1 MATGYY
7 SLPGILGHQG
17 KHDYYLIQCPA
28 RLLSRLF
35 LFNETD
41 VPIELRR
48 GRSTDPSHVA
58 DIIAYFM
65 SNQESYTIAPL
76 IATVDGAVKFEPL
89 NDEIPEIGQ
98 IRIPINAR
106 MIIHDGQHRREAIQR
121 LLTKGAPIGDDTIPI
136 MLIPDPKLDRSA
148 NLYTHFNRYQI
159 QPTLSKRVLHDHS
172 DLAILSRQLIDE
184 VPLFQGRTEL
194 EKTTISNRSTALFTI
209 SAIYQA
215 TEALL
220 DIKREDA
227 VDVDQIAIA
236 QQFWYQLGITIPEWK
251 KIINREMTA
260 AYSRK
265 NYVHSHTVTLLAIGM
280 AGRDLIKSHPKDWGE
295 RLRILEKVDWSK
307 ENTNL
312 WEGRA
317 MMRGK
322 MSKTHD
328 SVKLTA
334 IAIKRMF
341 GLELSQHDQALEH
354 RLLSS

>member
-7 SLPGILGHQG
+7 SLPAILGHQG
-17 KHDYYLIQCPA
+17 KYDCYLIQCPA

-48 GRSTDPSHVA
+48 GRSTDPAYIA
-58 DIIAYFM
+58 DIVTYVM

-76 IATVDGAVKFEPL
+76 IATVDDVVKFEPI
-89 NDEIPEIGQ
+89 NNEILEIGQ
-98 IRIPINAR
+98 IQIPITAR
-106 MIIHDGQHRREAIQR
+106 MIIHNGQHRREAIQQ
-121 LLTKGAPIGDDTIPI
+121 LLTRDVPIGDDTIPI
-136 MLIPDPKLDRSA
+136 MLIPDPTLARSA
-148 NLYTHFNRYQI
+148 NLYAHFNRYQI

-172 DLAILSRQLIDE
+172 DLARLSRQLIDE

-209 SAIYQA
+209 SAVYQA

-220 DIKREDA
+220 DIKREDPLGA
-227 VDVDQIAIA
+227 DQVAIA
-236 QQFWYQLGITIPEWK
+236 QQFWRQLGATIPEWQ
-251 KIINREMTA
+251 KIIDREMTA

-265 NYVHSHTVTLLAIGM
+265 NYVHSHTVTLLAIGL
-280 AGRDLIKSHPKDWGE
+280 AGQDLIKSHPEDWGE
-295 RLRILEKVDWSK
+295 RLRVLEKVDWSK
-307 ENTNL
+307 GNTKL

-317 MMRGK
+317 MIRGK
-322 MSKTHD
+322 MSKSHD

-341 GLELSQHDQALEH
+341 GLELAKQDQALEH
-354 RLLSS
+354 QLFSS

>member
-17 KHDYYLIQCPA
+17 KYDYYLMQCPA

-41 VPIELRR
+41 VPTELRR
-48 GRSTDPSHVA
+48 GRAIDPSCVA
-58 DIIAYFM
+58 DIVAYLM

-76 IATVDGAVKFEPL
+76 IATVDSAVKFDPMSS
-89 NDEIPEIGQ
+89 EIPEIGQ

-106 MIIHDGQHRREAIQR
+106 MIIHDGQHRREAIQQ

-136 MLIPDPKLDRSA
+136 MLIPDLNLVRSA
-148 NLYTHFNRYQI
+148 NLYAHFNRYQI

-172 DLAILSRQLIDE
+172 DLATLSRHLIDE

-227 VDVDQIAIA
+227 VNAEQVAIA
-236 QQFWYQLGITIPEWK
+236 QHFWQQLGATIPEWE

-260 AYSRK
+260 AYSRR

-280 AGRDLIKSHPKDWGE
+280 AGQELIKSHPADWGE
-295 RLRILEKVDWSK
+295 RLRVLEDVNWSK
-307 ENTNL
+307 ENTSL

-328 SVKLTA
+328 SIKLTA
-334 IAIKRMF
+334 IAIKRIF
-341 GLELSQHDQALEH
+341 GLEISKQDQALEQ

>member
-1 MATGYY
+1 VATGYY

-17 KHDYYLIQCPA
+17 KYDYYLIQCPA

-35 LFNETD
+35 LFNEPD

-48 GRSTDPSHVA
+48 GRSTDPSSVA
-58 DIIAYFM
+58 DVITYFM

-76 IATVDGAVKFEPL
+76 IATVDDAVKFEPM
-89 NDEIPEIGQ
+89 NDEILEIGQ

-106 MIIHDGQHRREAIQR
+106 MIIQDGQHRREAIQQ
-121 LLTKGAPIGDDTIPI
+121 LLSKSILIGDDTIPI
-136 MLIPDPKLDRSA
+136 MLIPDPLLDRSA
-148 NLYTHFNRYQI
+148 TLYTHFNRYQI

-172 DLAILSRQLIDE
+172 DLATLSRQLIDE
-184 VPLFQGRTEL
+184 VPLFQDRTEL

-220 DIKREDA
+220 DIKREDT
-227 VDVDQIAIA
+227 VDTEQIAIA
-236 QQFWYQLGITIPEWK
+236 QQFWRQLGATIPEWQ

-280 AGRDLIKSHPKDWGE
+280 AGRDLIKSYPGDWNE
-295 RLRILEKVDWSK
+295 RLRILEQVDWAK
-307 ENTNL
+307 ANTSL

-317 MMRGK
+317 MVRGK

-334 IAIKRMF
+334 IAIKQMF
-341 GLELSQHDQALEH
+341 GLELSKQDQALEY

>member
-17 KHDYYLIQCPA
+17 KYDYYLIQCPA

-35 LFNETD
+35 LFNEPD
-41 VPIELRR
+41 VPIEIRR
-48 GRSTDPSHVA
+48 GRSIDPAYVA
-58 DIIAYFM
+58 DIVTYFI
-65 SNQESYTIAPL
+65 SSQESYTIAPL
-76 IATVDGAVKFEPL
+76 IASVDDAVKFKPL
-89 NDEIPEIGQ
+89 NDVIPEIGQ
-98 IRIPINAR
+98 IQIPINAR
-106 MIIHDGQHRREAIQR
+106 MIIHDGQHRREAIQQ
-121 LLTKGAPIGDDTIPI
+121 LLAKGASIGDDTIPI

-159 QPTLSKRVLHDHS
+159 QPTFSKRVLHDHS
-172 DLAILSRQLIDE
+172 DLATLSRQLIDD

-220 DIKREDA
+220 GIKREEA
-227 VDVDQIAIA
+227 VDVEQISTA
-236 QQFWYQLGITIPEWK
+236 QQFWRQLGTTIPEWQ

-260 AYSRK
+260 AHARQ

-280 AGRDLIKSHPKDWGE
+280 AGHDLIKSHPKDWSE
-295 RLRILEKVDWSK
+295 RLHILEKVNWSK
-307 ENTNL
+307 RNTSL

-334 IAIKRMF
+334 IAIKRIF
-341 GLELSQHDQALEH
+341 ELELSKQDQALEQ